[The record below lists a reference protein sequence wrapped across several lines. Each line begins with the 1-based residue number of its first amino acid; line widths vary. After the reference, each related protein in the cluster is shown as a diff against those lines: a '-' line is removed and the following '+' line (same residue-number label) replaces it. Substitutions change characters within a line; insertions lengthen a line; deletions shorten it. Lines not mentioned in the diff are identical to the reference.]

1 MMRESKSEKNQY
13 LKKYQMNHTPT
24 YGKQTLT
31 KWKLAIETVN
41 SIKGT
46 LHDIHI
52 FVIFFFNSISFGVRV
67 HTKNALFCVSAFLT
81 VLELIRHIIGL
92 Q

>member
-1 MMRESKSEKNQY
+1 
-13 LKKYQMNHTPT
+13 MNHTPT

-31 KWKLAIETVN
+31 KWEQAIETVN

-46 LHDIHI
+46 LYDIHI
-52 FVIFFFNSISFGVRV
+52 FVIFFLNSTSYGVRV
-67 HTKNALFCVSAFLT
+67 HKNAPFCVSAFLT